1 MSKRILSLFRN
12 LFRKR
17 AIEQALD
24 DELLSSLEA
33 LTQEKMKQGLSQ
45 SVARREALMEIGGI
59 EQVKEEV
66 RAVGAGRSVERLARD
81 CRYGLRQLRR
91 NPGFAAVAVFTL
103 ALGIGANTAI
113 FSVVNGVLISQLP
126 FRNADRIVSVFEDM
140 PDFAQGSISYPVFLD
155 WQRDNRSFE
164 SMAAYRWANGTITGA
179 GQPESVRARC
189 VSPAFFPILGVNPI
203 LGRNF
208 NADDDRRGADPTVL
222 ISAGLWQRKFGSD
235 PNVIGKRLVVG
246 GTGRTIVGVI
256 PASFRLKI

>member
-1 MSKRILSLFRN
+1 MSRRILSLFRN

-103 ALGIGANTAI
+103 ALGIGANTALVQTQ
-113 FSVVNGVLISQLP
+113 SAARQAGL
-126 FRNADRIVSVFEDM
+126 FRLEC
-140 PDFAQGSISYPVFLD
+140 
-155 WQRDNRSFE
+155 
-164 SMAAYRWANGTITGA
+164 
-179 GQPESVRARC
+179 PEG
-189 VSPAFFPILGVNPI
+189 LK
-203 LGRNF
+203 
-208 NADDDRRGADPTVL
+208 RRGPHSTVL
-222 ISAGLWQRKFGSD
+222 TCS
-235 PNVIGKRLVVG
+235 PC
-246 GTGRTIVGVI
+246 
-256 PASFRLKI
+256 